1 MERKASAVWTG
12 GLKDGKGEFSTPSGV
27 FSHTPYSFK
36 TRFEDAPG
44 TNPEELIGAAHAGCF
59 SMAFSAQLANAGF
72 PPKRVRTTA
81 AVHFD
86 KVGDAFSIS
95 RIDLECEGEV
105 TGIDNAKFQQLAET
119 AKKGCPVSKAL
130 AGTQI
135 NLKARLVTTAAH

>member
-1 MERKASAVWTG
+1 MLPSSTRRRCCKRVVGRDVSLERLRILRRRAGRPWT
-12 GLKDGKGEFSTPSGV
+12 E
-27 FSHTPYSFK
+27 
-36 TRFEDAPG
+36 
-44 TNPEELIGAAHAGCF
+44 AAHAGCF